1 MSPRPPPRPDGLAAE
16 LTLDDDLAPASPYRA
31 VSEPEAVFVTGGTG
45 FLGAFVIRDLL
56 RLTRATIHCLV
67 RAEDADGARQ
77 RLLAN
82 LAHYQL
88 VHPEIA
94 SRVVAVPGSVEVPRL
109 GIDEPTYDWLAEHVD
124 TVYHLAADTSFMPAY
139 EQLKAT
145 NVTGLIHVLR
155 FACERRT
162 KNVHYAS
169 TYAVFNSDA
178 YTLARRV
185 HETPLAGTSAGFHRG
200 YDLTKWVAEHLVSLA
215 QQRGL
220 PVAVHRAGYISGDS
234 RSGIHNKM
242 DPVAQMVAVALCS
255 GHAFRVEAL
264 LHLTPVD
271 WCSQALVKLSLLREA
286 DNQIFHLVQGRPRT
300 AIQILDWMVDEGYGV
315 KMVEFEEWYEQL
327 KLLCR
332 RYPQFIPAFY
342 LSSRGE
348 AKAFGEGENISALQF
363 DATNVERL
371 LPPEDRCPPLDTPLL
386 RRYFDYIASPDRGY
400 QVVVRARARS
410 VQ

>member
-1 MSPRPPPRPDGLAAE
+1 MTSPPDNLAAE
-16 LTLDDDLAPASPYRA
+16 LALDDDLGPTSPYRA
-31 VSEPEAVFVTGGTG
+31 VSEPQVVFLTGGTG
-45 FLGAFVIRDLL
+45 FLGAFVLHDLL
-56 RLTRATIHCLV
+56 RYTRATIHCLV
-67 RAEDADGARQ
+67 RAKDADTGRQ
-77 RLLAN
+77 RLAAN

-88 VHPEIA
+88 VHPDIA
-94 SRVVAVPGSVEVPRL
+94 SRVVAVPGSMEMPGL
-109 GIDEPTYDWLAEHVD
+109 GIDEPTYDWLAEQVD
-124 TVYHLAADTSFMPAY
+124 TVYHLAADVSFMPGY
-139 EQLKAT
+139 EQLRAS

-162 KNVHYAS
+162 KNVHYTS

-185 HETPLAGTSAGFHRG
+185 HETRLAGTSAGFHRG
-200 YDLTKWVAEHLVSLA
+200 YDRTKWVAEHLVGLM
-215 QQRGL
+215 QERGL
-220 PVAVHRAGYISGDS
+220 PVALYRAGFISGDT
-234 RSGIHNKM
+234 RTGIHNKM
-242 DPVAQMVAVALCS
+242 DPVAQMLAVALCT
-255 GHAFRVEAL
+255 GYAIRVEAL

-271 WCSQALVKLSLLREA
+271 YASRALVKLSLLREA
-286 DNQIFHLVQGRPRT
+286 ENQIFHLVQGQPKS

-315 KMVEFEEWYEQL
+315 KMVEFAEWYEQL

-348 AKAFGEGENISALQF
+348 AKAFGEGENISGLYF

-371 LPPEDRCPPLDTPLL
+371 LPADERCPSLDTPLL

-400 QVVVRARARS
+400 QVVVRGRARG
-410 VQ
+410 

>member
-1 MSPRPPPRPDGLAAE
+1 MTSRPDDLAAE
-16 LTLDDDLAPASPYRA
+16 LTLDDDLVPASPYRA
-31 VSEPEAVFVTGGTG
+31 VSEPREVFLTGGTG
-45 FLGAFVIRDLL
+45 FFGAFVIHDLL
-56 RLTRATIHCLV
+56 RFTRATIHCLV

-77 RLLAN
+77 RLVAN

-88 VHPEIA
+88 VHPDIA
-94 SRVVAVPGSVEVPRL
+94 SRVVAVPGSVELPRL
-109 GIDEPTYDWLAEHVD
+109 GIDDEAYDRLAEHVD
-124 TVYHLAADTSFMPAY
+124 TIYHLAADTSFMPGY

-162 KNVHYAS
+162 KNVQYAS

-178 YTLARRV
+178 YVLARRV
-185 HETPLAGTSAGFHRG
+185 YETRLAGTSAGFHRG
-200 YDLTKWVAEHLVSLA
+200 YDRTKWVAEHLVSLA

-220 PVAVHRAGYISGDS
+220 PVAVYRAGFISGDS

-242 DPVAQMVAVALCS
+242 DPVAQMVAVALCT
-255 GHAFRVEAL
+255 GYAFPVEAL

-271 WCSQALVKLSLLREA
+271 YCSRALVSLSLLREA
-286 DNQIFHLVQGRPRT
+286 ENQIFHLVQSHPLT
-300 AIQILDWMVDEGYGV
+300 AIQILDWMVEEGFGV
-315 KMVEFEEWYEQL
+315 KLVEFAEWYEQL

-348 AKAFGEGENISALQF
+348 AQAFGEGENISALHF

-371 LPPEDRCPPLDTPLL
+371 LPPDERCPLLETPLL
-386 RRYFDYIASPDRGY
+386 RRYIDYIASPDRGY
-400 QVVVRARARS
+400 QVVVRGRAQS
-410 VQ
+410 VA